1 MSEFWDHQKIDG
13 GSGYRQRPSQTHACA
28 RSPLLRGAFQLVGS
42 MRYPPLVLII
52 AAALIGA
59 FPLANAAEPYR
70 VTAGEMEMLPP
81 YCADKRWSG
90 RSEPSAER
98 RAHWRALLGSSWGGL
113 HHYCWALVNVGRAT
127 LTPMEPRARRFL
139 LEQALNDYRYTLDN
153 STDDF
158 VLLPEIMTRVGEAQG
173 MLGRQAEATAAYE
186 RAIKIKRDYWP
197 AYERLAL
204 TFAEAKL
211 PKRALEAAKRGLIEV
226 PGQTRLMELFLRFG
240 GDPKDPDLVAPAPAP
255 AASGPVPEPQAA
267 AGR

>member
-1 MSEFWDHQKIDG
+1 MK
-13 GSGYRQRPSQTHACA
+13 
-28 RSPLLRGAFQLVGS
+28 
-42 MRYPPLVLII
+42 YPPLALII

-59 FPLANAAEPYR
+59 LPLANAAEPER
-70 VTAGEMEMLPP
+70 VSAGEMAMLPP

-113 HHYCWALVNVGRAT
+113 HHYCWALVNVSRAT
-127 LTPMEPRARRFL
+127 LMPMAVGARLLL
-139 LEQALNDYRYTLDN
+139 LEQAVNDYRYTLDN
-153 STDDF
+153 STADF
-158 VLLPEIMTRVGEAQG
+158 VLLPEILTRLGEAQA
-173 MLGRQAEATAAYE
+173 MRGRQMEAITAYE
-186 RAIKIKRDYWP
+186 RAISAKSDYWP